1 MAHRTRLVVAV
12 AIVAALVTALLA
24 TGVVGA
30 PFRVSVSSSKGALSY
45 SPRTAHVNKG
55 RKVKWTNEGTVSHTV
70 TFHKKPKKA
79 RIGSFTLAA
88 GESKK
93 RKIRKAGVYKYRCT
107 VPGHST
113 LKDGK
118 CTGMCG
124 KVRAH

>member
-12 AIVAALVTALLA
+12 ALVAALVTALLA
-24 TGVVGA
+24 TGVVAA
-30 PFRVSVSSSKGALSY
+30 PFKVSVGDGGFTY

-55 RKVKWTNEGTVSHTV
+55 RRVKWTNEGTVSHTV
-70 TFHKKPKKA
+70 TFYKKPKKA

-107 VPGHST
+107 IPGHST
-113 LKDGK
+113 LEDGK